1 MRNKIVK
8 KQKLDPVKFCFGHSA
23 SLSEGRL
30 GFLFEEDDKSDTI
43 LNKFWTNF
51 LALANSS
58 KSYFPTLMGSI
69 PKDMKS
75 RFRSVEDLEG
85 LENIYSSFN
94 QFTQVFQKVCNEV
107 NELVSSES
115 DDKNL
120 ESAIPDLRQVVK
132 NNFVPDK
139 AVNKKFEIFVK
150 KLDQY
155 LEDKEDFESER
166 KEQPPLLQKIV
177 AAAIDAFIENPKSA
191 AGTDTN
197 LKIIFGGKLA
207 SDLMYRDLSNL
218 SVGKFKKGYSEFI
231 DEYNRIAGALFVP
244 KMDAPETD
252 KTEAGPEEK
261 TGASPEE
268 KKPEEKN
275 LWDMMISGKT
285 KNFRKTKVNP
295 RINKIKKQLDRL
307 NSNWTAIKA
316 DPNEKYKSDFLKDLK
331 SLRDSLS
338 DMKLERKNLKNQD
351 LIVER
356 WIKMAGLEDK
366 HE

>member
-30 GFLFEEDDKSDTI
+30 GFLFEEDEKPDTV

-51 LALANSS
+51 LNLANSS
-58 KSYFPTLMGSI
+58 KGYFPNLMGSI
-69 PKDMKS
+69 PRDMKL
-75 RFRSVEDLEG
+75 RFQSVEDLEE
-85 LENIYSSFN
+85 LQNIYSSFN
-94 QFTQVFQKVCNEV
+94 HFTQVFQNVCEEV
-107 NELVSSES
+107 NDLVSSKS
-115 DDKNL
+115 DNENL
-120 ESAIPDLRQVVK
+120 KDAIPNLREVVK
-132 NNFVPDK
+132 GNFIPEK
-139 AVNKKFEIFVK
+139 ALNKRFEIFK
-150 KLDQY
+150 KRLSSYIGDDY
-155 LEDKEDFESER
+155 NFRDR
-166 KEQPPLLQKIV
+166 KKDQPPLLQKIV
-177 AAAIDAFIENPKSA
+177 AAALDTFIANPRNS
-191 AGTDTN
+191 AGTDKN
-197 LKIIFGGKLA
+197 LKLIFGGKLA
-207 SDLMYRDLSNL
+207 SDLMYRDLSSL
-218 SVGKFKKGYSEFI
+218 SVEKFKKGYSEFI
-231 DEYNRIAGALFVP
+231 DEYNRIAGSLFVP

-252 KTEAGPEEK
+252 KTEGGPEEK
-261 TGASPEE
+261 TPEE
-268 KKPEEKN
+268 KTPEEKN

-285 KNFRKTKVNP
+285 KNFRKTKVDP
-295 RINKIKKQLDRL
+295 RIKKIKKQLDSL

-338 DMKLERKNLKNQD
+338 DMKLERKNLKTKD